1 MALRRP
7 PTRLELK
14 ADDIDEYTKVSAESI
29 CLQNYSSTIRS
40 GEQLSFWKAWRSVY
54 YYSCS
59 ATWHL
64 WVRAMIELRHDPL
77 AAAHSL
83 TNNRLTFE
91 RVHSL
96 KIMREKEMS
105 MEDNVTIQHGGNG
118 SSSGA
123 DDGRAKRSN
132 MAPGAKKASVA
143 QRIGIGR
150 PRWPLYDQTQINWK
164 KKNCTFVPL
173 DRWRHDAES
182 CHNWINANFEYR
194 YDLILSK
201 SKLCEKL

>member
-14 ADDIDEYTKVSAESI
+14 ADDIDEYT
-29 CLQNYSSTIRS
+29 
-40 GEQLSFWKAWRSVY
+40 
-54 YYSCS
+54 
-59 ATWHL
+59 
-64 WVRAMIELRHDPL
+64 
-77 AAAHSL
+77 
-83 TNNRLTFE
+83 
-91 RVHSL
+91 

-150 PRWPLYDQTQINWK
+150 PR
-164 KKNCTFVPL
+164 
-173 DRWRHDAES
+173 
-182 CHNWINANFEYR
+182 
-194 YDLILSK
+194 
-201 SKLCEKL
+201 